1 MEFRDR
7 TVQVELAE
15 GMGSKRAGGSEK
27 GSLGHRD
34 SRGTLTMLKSS
45 RSLSSLSVPTGA
57 ILWGWFILWRWGTRL
72 G

>member
-1 MEFRDR
+1 MEFRDQ

-15 GMGSKRAGGSEK
+15 GMGSKRAGGTGK
-27 GSLGHRD
+27 GILGSRD
-34 SRGTLTMLKSS
+34 NSRALTMLKSS

-57 ILWGWFILWRWGTRL
+57 ILWDWFILWRWGTGL